1 MAADKNSKVDAKA
14 KAQAKKA
21 PASVVAVKKIVQK
34 PAQETEKG
42 TSVVKTKK
50 DGVKL
55 LKVPVK
61 FTYGTGKRKSAIAK
75 VWLFAGSGQMQ
86 VNNLSSEDYFQSPL
100 LIENASKPLE
110 ALALAGKYDAKVKV
124 QGGGK
129 VGQAEA
135 CKLGVARALLELNE
149 TFREKLREFG
159 FLSRDP
165 RVKERKKYGRKKARK
180 GFQFRKR

>member
-1 MAADKNSKVDAKA
+1 MATSKEKNTKSAKA
-14 KAQAKKA
+14 PIKKVEA
-21 PASVVAVKKIVQK
+21 PAKSAPVKV
-34 PAQETEKG
+34 
-42 TSVVKTKK
+42 VVKSAESKTF
-50 DGVKL
+50 
-55 LKVPVK
+55 KVPSS

-75 VWLFAGSGQMQ
+75 VWLFQGTGRVF
-86 VNNLSSEDYFQSPL
+86 VNNLSKEDYFQSPL
-100 LIENASKPLE
+100 LIENATKPLE
-110 ALALAGKYDAKVKV
+110 VLALAGKYDAKVSV

-165 RVKERKKYGRKKARK
+165 RVKERKKYGRKRARK

>member
-1 MAADKNSKVDAKA
+1 MASSKEKEKSTKSAKPA
-14 KAQAKKA
+14 AKKVIEK
-21 PASVVAVKKIVQK
+21 PVASKPVKTQIVEKKAVVAKTSMGDKKV
-34 PAQETEKG
+34 
-42 TSVVKTKK
+42 
-50 DGVKL
+50 
-55 LKVPVK
+55 LKVPAK

-75 VWLFAGSGQMQ
+75 VWLFQGTGQIV
-86 VNNLSSEDYFQSPL
+86 VNNLATEEYFQSAL
-100 LIENASKPLE
+100 LIENATKPLE
-110 ALALAGKYDAKVKV
+110 VLSLNGKYDAKVTV

-149 TFREKLREFG
+149 TFREKLREHG

-165 RVKERKKYGRKKARK
+165 RVKERKKYGRKRARK